1 VELNRNHF
9 LSAGYVRNWAGEDGL
24 VSCEL
29 LPEGKRLRLAPTDIG
44 VRKKFYARSPAPD
57 GVRSARQAE
66 KARGIVET
74 EALPL
79 IRDLAVQSGTPQ
91 GAERA
96 WIALWLGMTLCGS
109 PWRRRQIPDTVA
121 RFLTD
126 LERDAPALA
135 ARTGDQR
142 GELAEP
148 DFELDSMFE
157 EVSTTASLLGQMHW
171 TVLRFDRPELTSS
184 DHPIV
189 SRLWSRDPTG
199 ARDAPPMRLLE
210 SHEVLV
216 TTGPQVALLLTWLD
230 ADDRRSSVVGRRS
243 LVDALNG
250 GSWAQAERH
259 RFWHPDTWPRPPAR
273 SRSNISVTPQLLTAY
288 DPRTTLRLDTALSW
302 TRARYKRGMTDRDV
316 VISTVETT
324 RGVARVALHRFGGAH
339 ARAFSEF
346 GL

>member
-1 VELNRNHF
+1 LDRNHF
-9 LSAGYVRNWAGEDGL
+9 VSAGYVRNWAGEDGL
-24 VSCEL
+24 VSCEI
-29 LPEGKRLRLAPTDIG
+29 LPEGKRLQLAPTDIA
-44 VRKKFYARSPAPD
+44 VRRRFYARSPAPD

-66 KARGIVET
+66 KARGAVET
-74 EALPL
+74 RALPL
-79 IRDLAVQSGTPQ
+79 IRDLAVQPGTPQ
-91 GAERA
+91 GSERA

-109 PWRRRQIPDTVA
+109 PWRRRQIPETVA
-121 RFLTD
+121 RFFAE
-126 LERDAPALA
+126 LERNAPVVA
-135 ARTGDQR
+135 ARTSDQR

-157 EVSTTASLLGQMHW
+157 DVSTTASLLGQMHW

-189 SRLWSRDPTG
+189 CRLWSRDPKG

-216 TTGPQVALLLTWLD
+216 ATGPQAALLLTWFD
-230 ADDRRSSVVGRRS
+230 ADDRRSSIVVHGS
-243 LVDALNG
+243 LVDTFNR

-259 RFWHPDTWPRPPAR
+259 RFWHPDRSPRPPER
-273 SRSNISVTPQLLTAY
+273 SGSSISVEPQLLTVY

-302 TRARYKRGMTDRDV
+302 TRERYERGMTDRAV
-316 VISTVETT
+316 VISTMATVQD
-324 RGVARVALHRFGGAH
+324 VPCVALHRFDGAH
-339 ARAFSEF
+339 AEVFSEF

>member
-1 VELNRNHF
+1 MRGLARGQEAAARTYRHR
-9 LSAGYVRNWAGEDGL
+9 SAEEVLCPIA
-24 VSCEL
+24 S
-29 LPEGKRLRLAPTDIG
+29 
-44 VRKKFYARSPAPD
+44 SD
-57 GVRSARQAE
+57 GVRSAQQAE
-66 KARGIVET
+66 KARGTVEN

-79 IRDLAVQSGTPQ
+79 IRGLAVQSGTPQ

-121 RFLTD
+121 RFFAD

-135 ARTGDQR
+135 ARTVDQR

-171 TVLRFDRPELTSS
+171 TVLQFDRPELTSS

-189 SRLWSRDPTG
+189 CRLWSRDATR

-216 TTGPQVALLLTWLD
+216 ATGPEQRSCSLGSTKTIEDPALLEAD
-230 ADDRRSSVVGRRS
+230 ARWTRSNS
-243 LVDALNG
+243 
-250 GSWAQAERH
+250 GSWVQAERH
-259 RFWHPDTWPRPPAR
+259 PSGIPIHRQDHP
-273 SRSNISVTPQLLTAY
+273 
-288 DPRTTLRLDTALSW
+288 
-302 TRARYKRGMTDRDV
+302 
-316 VISTVETT
+316 
-324 RGVARVALHRFGGAH
+324 RGVGAT
-339 ARAFSEF
+339 SP
-346 GL
+346 

>member
-1 VELNRNHF
+1 M
-9 LSAGYVRNWAGEDGL
+9 
-24 VSCEL
+24 SCEV
-29 LPEGKRLRLAPTDIG
+29 LPEGKRLQLAPTDIG

-57 GVRSARQAE
+57 GVRSAQQAE
-66 KARGIVET
+66 KARGTVEN

-79 IRDLAVQSGTPQ
+79 IRDLAVRSGTPQ

-121 RFLTD
+121 RFFAD

-135 ARTGDQR
+135 ARTLDQR

-171 TVLRFDRPELTSS
+171 TVLQFDRPELTSS

-189 SRLWSRDPTG
+189 CRLWSRDATRP
-199 ARDAPPMRLLE
+199 RDAPPMRLLE

-216 TTGPQVALLLTWLD
+216 ATGPEAALLLTWLD
-230 ADDRRSSVVGRRS
+230 EDDRRSSLVGRRS
-243 LVDALNG
+243 LVNTLNS
-250 GSWAQAERH
+250 GSWVQAERH
-259 RFWHPDTWPRPPAR
+259 RFWQPGTSPGPPAR
-273 SRSNISVTPQLLTAY
+273 SSSNISVTPQLLTAY
-288 DPRTTLRLDTALSW
+288 DPRTSLRLDTALSW
-302 TRARYKRGMTDRDV
+302 TRERYEKGMIDRDV
-316 VISTVETT
+316 VISTMETAQ
-324 RGVARVALHRFGGAH
+324 GVPRVVLHRFDGAH
-339 ARAFSEF
+339 AEVFSEF
-346 GL
+346 RL